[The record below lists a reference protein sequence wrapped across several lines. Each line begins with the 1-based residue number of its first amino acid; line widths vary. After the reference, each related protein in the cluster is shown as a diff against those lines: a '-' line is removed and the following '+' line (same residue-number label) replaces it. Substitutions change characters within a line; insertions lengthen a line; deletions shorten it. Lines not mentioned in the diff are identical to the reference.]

1 MDLLRR
7 RLLQF
12 VVACRLDSI
21 GRFGELLERVFYLFQ
36 TTTSIT
42 GQHMHKTECALDALV
57 VVVLGQEA
65 HLTRL
70 WQLGHL
76 EGQLRLR
83 LLHVR
88 AEFRLY
94 IVVQLVRLFGTAP
107 DAHLARVVDSSSDQ
121 TAAHQESAG
130 RLACRY
136 VIFVRKFHF
145 NSPNNHF
152 VSFVYEL
159 RKGGVFGSYVPNSGK
174 SGRRSL
180 VGFN

>member
-1 MDLLRR
+1 MDLLYR

-21 GRFGELLERVFYLFQ
+21 GRFGEILERVFHLLQ
-36 TTTSIT
+36 ATTRIA
-42 GQHMHKTECALDALV
+42 GQHVHKAECALDTLIV
-57 VVVLGQEA
+57 VMLGQEA

-70 WQLGHL
+70 RQLGHL

-83 LLHVR
+83 PPHIG
-88 AEFRLY
+88 AEFRFH
-94 IVVQLVRLFGTAP
+94 IVVQLVRLLGAAP

-121 TAAHQESAG
+121 TAAHQESSG

-136 VIFVRKFHF
+136 VIFVGNFHI

-159 RKGGVFGSYVPNSGK
+159 RKR
-174 SGRRSL
+174 GRVRQLCSKRGQ
-180 VGFN
+180 VWSKIVSRF